1 MELRMIKNLWRQGWG
16 VLLLILVG
24 SVGCGKRKT
33 GEGGTQASSPLP
45 EPPMKYE
52 IEPGRRGGRLV
63 MSTFGEPKTFNPI
76 TANESSSTDII
87 TFLFA
92 ALTRVDLK
100 TFEVAP
106 GLAESW
112 SVAEDK
118 KTWTFKLRKGLRWS
132 DGRPLT
138 ADDVMFTWQVI
149 YNPKIDNVVRDQFL
163 IDGKPFMVTNLD
175 ELSVQVVTPDIYA
188 PFLEFFGAGVPI
200 IPRHILEAAVK
211 EQRFVSAYGINTPP
225 DRLVVSG
232 PYRLKDYKSAQ
243 HVLLERNPHFAGVDP
258 KGQRLPYFENVIWLN
273 VPDHNAMALRMLQ
286 GETHVHQFLR
296 PDEIDRFQEEARR
309 GKFKVIEMGTQME
322 PNYLWFNQNTNLNK
336 KTGKPIV
343 DPVKVKWFRNQK
355 FRQAMAHAI
364 DRPSIIQSIYA
375 GRAKPNYGFLTPA
388 NAKWFNPNTPQ
399 YPYDQQKCKA
409 LLAEIGIQDR
419 NGDGILED
427 AEGNKIEFTLMTN
440 TGNTI
445 REKMGVFLQEDLKK
459 LGIQLNFQRLD
470 FNIVVEKMNNTHE
483 YEAALVVMGGNGIDP
498 VLNMNVLLSSGFTH
512 VWFPRQ
518 EKPSTPWEARIDELM
533 NLQLKTLDFAER
545 KKYFDEIQQIFG
557 EQLPMISIVAAN
569 AYAAVDNRL
578 ANVKPSLAASM
589 RITWNGEE
597 LFFRE

>member
-1 MELRMIKNLWRQGWG
+1 
-16 VLLLILVG
+16 
-24 SVGCGKRKT
+24 
-33 GEGGTQASSPLP
+33 
-45 EPPMKYE
+45 MKYE
-52 IEPGRRGGRLV
+52 IEPGRPGGRLV

-92 ALTRVDLK
+92 ALMRLDLK

-149 YNPKIDNVVRDQFL
+149 YDPSINNVVRDQFL
-163 IDGKPFMVTNLD
+163 IDGKPFVVTKVD
-175 ELSVQVVTPDIYA
+175 ELTVRVTTPDIYA
-188 PFLEFFGAGVPI
+188 PFLEFFGSGVPI
-200 IPRHILEAAVK
+200 IPRHVLEGAVK
-211 EQRFVSAYGINTPP
+211 EKRFEAAYGINTPP

-258 KGQRLPYFENVIWLN
+258 KGQRLPYCDNVIWLT

-296 PDEIDRFQEEARR
+296 PDEIDRFQEEARH
-309 GKFKVIEMGTQME
+309 GKFKVIDMGTAME

-336 KTGKPIV
+336 KTGKPLV
-343 DPVKVKWFRNQK
+343 DPVRVKWFRNQK

-388 NAKWFNPNTPQ
+388 NTKWFNANTPQ
-399 YPYDQQKCKA
+399 YPYDQQKSKA

-427 AEGNKIEFTLMTN
+427 AEGNKIEFALITN

-459 LGIQLNFQRLD
+459 LGVQLNFQRLD
-470 FNIVVEKMNNTHE
+470 FNVLVEKMNTTYE
-483 YEAALVVMGGNGIDP
+483 YDAALVVMGGNGVDP
-498 VLNMNVLLSSGFTH
+498 VLNMNVLLSGGFTH

-518 EKPSTPWEARIDELM
+518 NKPSTEWEARIDELM
-533 NLQLKTLDFAER
+533 NLQLKTLDFAQR
-545 KKYFDEIQQIFG
+545 KKYFDEVQQILG

-578 ANVKPSLAASM
+578 GNVKPSLAASM

>member
-1 MELRMIKNLWRQGWG
+1 MMKEFLRWG
-16 VLLLILVG
+16 LGLLGLVILFG
-24 SVGCGKRKT
+24 GTSCGKR
-33 GEGGTQASSPLP
+33 EGRGGASQASSPLP

-52 IEPGRRGGRLV
+52 IEPGRPGGRLV

-76 TANESSSTDII
+76 TANEQSSTDII
-87 TFLFA
+87 TLLFA
-92 ALTRVDLK
+92 ALVRLDLK
-100 TFEVAP
+100 TFEIAP

-112 SVAEDK
+112 TVADDK

-149 YNPKIDNVVRDQFL
+149 YNTNINNVMRDQFF
-163 IDGKPFMVTNLD
+163 IDGKPFVVTNRDSLT
-175 ELSVQVVTPDIYA
+175 VQVTTPDIYA
-188 PFLEFFGAGVPI
+188 PFLEFFGSGVPI
-200 IPRHILEAAVK
+200 IPRHILEPAVK
-211 EQRFVSAYGINTPP
+211 ERRFESAYGINTPP
-225 DRLVVSG
+225 ERLVGSG
-232 PYRLKDYKSAQ
+232 PYRLKQYKSAE

-258 KGQRLPYFENVIWLN
+258 KGQRLPYFENVIWLT

-286 GETHVHQFLR
+286 GETQVHQFLR
-296 PDEIDRFQEEARR
+296 PDEIDRFQEEAKR
-309 GKFKVIEMGTQME
+309 GKFKVIDMGTAME

-336 KTGKPIV
+336 QTGKPLV
-343 DPVKVKWFRNQK
+343 DPHKSKWFRHQK
-355 FRQAMAHAI
+355 FRQAIAHAI

-388 NAKWFNPNTPQ
+388 NTKWFNPNTPQ
-399 YPYDQQKCKA
+399 YPYDQQKARA

-419 NGDGILED
+419 NADGILED
-427 AEGNKIEFTLMTN
+427 ADGNKIEFALITN

-445 REKMGVFLQEDLKK
+445 REKMGVLLQEDLKK

-470 FNIVVEKMNNTHE
+470 FNVLVEKMNNTYE
-483 YEAALVVMGGNGIDP
+483 YEAALVVMGGNGLDP

-518 EKPSTPWEARIDELM
+518 QKPSTAWEARMDELM
-533 NLQLKTLDFAER
+533 NLQLKTLDFSER
-545 KKYFDEIQQIFG
+545 KRSFDEVQQILG

-569 AYAAVDNRL
+569 AYAAVDTRL
-578 ANVKPSLAASM
+578 ANLKPSLAASM
-589 RITWNGEE
+589 RITWNAEE
-597 LFFRE
+597 LFFTK

>member
-1 MELRMIKNLWRQGWG
+1 MMKNFWRRGLG
-16 VLLLILVG
+16 LLGLIVVFG
-24 SVGCGKRKT
+24 STGCGKREARD
-33 GEGGTQASSPLP
+33 GASPASSPLP

-52 IEPGRRGGRLV
+52 IEPGRHGGRLV

-92 ALTRVDLK
+92 GLMRLDLK
-100 TFEVAP
+100 TLEVAP

-112 SVAEDK
+112 SVADDQ

-138 ADDVMFTWQVI
+138 ADDVMFTWRVI
-149 YNPKIDNVVRDQFL
+149 YDTNINNVVRDLFF
-163 IDGKPFMVTNLD
+163 IDGKPFAVTNLD
-175 ELSVQVVTPDIYA
+175 DLTVQVVTPDIYA
-188 PFLEFFGAGVPI
+188 PFLEFFGQVPI
-200 IPRHILEAAVK
+200 IPRHVLEPAVK
-211 EQRFVSAYGINTPP
+211 EKRFESAYGVNTAP

-232 PYRLKDYKSAQ
+232 SYRLKEYKSAQ

-258 KGQRLPYFENVIWLN
+258 RGQRLPYIENVIWLN

-296 PDEIDRFQEEARR
+296 PDEVDRFQEEAKR
-309 GKFKVIEMGTQME
+309 GKFKVVEMGTAME

-336 KTGKPIV
+336 AGKPMI
-343 DPVKVKWFRNQK
+343 DPVRVKWFRNQK

-375 GRAKPNYGFLTPA
+375 GRAKANYGFITPA
-388 NAKWFNPNTPQ
+388 NTKWFNPNTPQ
-399 YPYDQQKCKA
+399 YPYDQQKARA

-427 AEGNKIEFTLMTN
+427 AEGNKIEFTLITN
-440 TGNTI
+440 AGNTI

-470 FNIVVEKMNNTHE
+470 FNILVEKMNNTYE
-483 YEAALVVMGGNGIDP
+483 YEAALVVMGGSGIDP
-498 VLNMNVLLSSGFTH
+498 QLSMNVLHSSGFTH

-518 EKPSTPWEARIDELM
+518 SRPSTPWEMRIDELM
-533 NLQLKTLDFAER
+533 NLQLKTLNFAER
-545 KKYFDEIQQIFG
+545 KKYFDEVQQIFG

-578 ANVKPSLAASM
+578 ANVKPSLAATM

-597 LFFRE
+597 LFFRQ